1 MYGRCFDIRKLLH
14 EWVYEMSF
22 PILSVKFADNKNEII
37 IEQNPSFG
45 DKDIIF
51 KIPLAI
57 KTKNMEKIILINQ
70 KTYIL
75 KLLDYNITYEDI
87 VNKNNFIV
95 INSDIKSF
103 CLVNYLDEIL
113 KDAILTFY
121 NNNRERNNI
130 NNNQNKIDH
139 KYTVN
144 DGDIYQILVLYSHI
158 YSNKF
163 INDIRKLKNIDNF
176 EILYY
181 IYYNYSNYKNHEC
194 LFFKDEKN
202 NMIRGNNNIV
212 NQLMVNIIDW
222 NNTDLINKILIKLGT
237 KNN

>member
-1 MYGRCFDIRKLLH
+1 M
-14 EWVYEMSF
+14 
-22 PILSVKFADNKNEII
+22 
-37 IEQNPSFG
+37 
-45 DKDIIF
+45 
-51 KIPLAI
+51 
-57 KTKNMEKIILINQ
+57 
-70 KTYIL
+70 
-75 KLLDYNITYEDI
+75 DYNITYEDI

-113 KDAILTFY
+113 KDAIFTFY

-130 NNNQNKIDH
+130 NNNQNKIAH

-202 NMIRGNNNIV
+202 NMIRSNNNFV